1 MVPVDTCYKIVDIYS
16 WGFTFVGT
24 IAVAFVGLKNAG
36 VALTSPVY
44 WLATGS
50 VGLQLPTTFLRGLP
64 FLVRYGVLTGN
75 MLVFTVCAAV
85 VFGISPNWCFL
96 VIMMLSSTGL
106 IFGTRMGMLASGI
119 LCVIHGVIAWGW
131 VKGYLPVAI
140 GGAGGPAAYVNFH
153 SADVWAR
160 VLVITAGFLAM
171 LQLLMNYVL
180 RNLSDALKE
189 ANSTLRSLAME
200 QEFRA
205 RAEEARLKAE
215 LAAREAQK
223 FEALGRLAAGVAHDF
238 NNALCVMK
246 CWSSCLLED
255 LRDPLVV
262 EAATAIKLA
271 TDNATQLTHH
281 LLAFSRS
288 DTGRKEVVDLG
299 EVARL
304 EGKTL
309 ARLLPKDVAVAVEAG
324 AQVNVRIGRGQL
336 QEIILN
342 LAINA
347 RDAMPQG
354 GRLNIHV
361 TSVTL
366 DVSTEGLPAGR
377 YARMEVTDTGAGM
390 DRATQARIFEPFF
403 TTKPH
408 GRGTGLGLAM
418 VYGLVAAAGGSI
430 SVRSEPGRG
439 SCFTLHLP
447 YANPEEHQVEP
458 PAEKIVTLTRCRVL
472 VAEDEPEL
480 RLLIERI
487 LTREGFPVI
496 AVADGSAAVAA
507 MAVPGSKFGIFIVDG
522 IMPGLPTSQVIGQA
536 FVRNPD
542 CRVIVASA
550 HMEDQLLLRGIET
563 GLYRHLAKPFDAG
576 QLREAVNEVLAET
589 KSVNGAAMPVRGSA
603 SKPV

>member
-200 QEFRA
+200 
-205 RAEEARLKAE
+205 
-215 LAAREAQK
+215 
-223 FEALGRLAAGVAHDF
+223 
-238 NNALCVMK
+238 
-246 CWSSCLLED
+246 
-255 LRDPLVV
+255 
-262 EAATAIKLA
+262 
-271 TDNATQLTHH
+271 
-281 LLAFSRS
+281 
-288 DTGRKEVVDLG
+288 
-299 EVARL
+299 
-304 EGKTL
+304 
-309 ARLLPKDVAVAVEAG
+309 
-324 AQVNVRIGRGQL
+324 
-336 QEIILN
+336 
-342 LAINA
+342 
-347 RDAMPQG
+347 
-354 GRLNIHV
+354 
-361 TSVTL
+361 
-366 DVSTEGLPAGR
+366 
-377 YARMEVTDTGAGM
+377 
-390 DRATQARIFEPFF
+390 
-403 TTKPH
+403 
-408 GRGTGLGLAM
+408 
-418 VYGLVAAAGGSI
+418 
-430 SVRSEPGRG
+430 
-439 SCFTLHLP
+439 
-447 YANPEEHQVEP
+447 
-458 PAEKIVTLTRCRVL
+458 
-472 VAEDEPEL
+472 
-480 RLLIERI
+480 
-487 LTREGFPVI
+487 
-496 AVADGSAAVAA
+496 
-507 MAVPGSKFGIFIVDG
+507 
-522 IMPGLPTSQVIGQA
+522 
-536 FVRNPD
+536 
-542 CRVIVASA
+542 
-550 HMEDQLLLRGIET
+550 
-563 GLYRHLAKPFDAG
+563 
-576 QLREAVNEVLAET
+576 
-589 KSVNGAAMPVRGSA
+589 
-603 SKPV
+603 